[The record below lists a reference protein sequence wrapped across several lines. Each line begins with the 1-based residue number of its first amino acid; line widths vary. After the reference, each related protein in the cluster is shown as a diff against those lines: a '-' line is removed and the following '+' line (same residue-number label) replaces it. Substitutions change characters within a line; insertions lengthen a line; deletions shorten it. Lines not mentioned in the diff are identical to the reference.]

1 MPNIMSR
8 ARTAPPPNQPPLPGR
23 LFGCVSEAVVAAV
36 VLTVKTTVPLVP
48 SVIGE
53 PAPPPEQI
61 APSPPVAVLERS
73 WQVSVTVPVY
83 PPAGDTVAVTVAE
96 APGAIPALVPAATG
110 EIADCGVLRVKVDDV
125 TVTFAEPV
133 ADWYTALPE

>member
-23 LFGCVSEAVVAAV
+23 LFGCANEAVVAAV

-61 APSPPVAVLERS
+61 APSPPLAVLERS

-83 PPAGDTVAVTVAE
+83 PEIAAIVAVAMAE
-96 APGAIPALVPAATG
+96 APGAIPVAVPAAAG
-110 EIADCGVLRVKVDDV
+110 EIADCGLLRLKVDCV

-133 ADWYTALPE
+133 ADW